1 MCHRVSSQLKRPEM
15 KTIYAL
21 RRSKVHRKDKLLNK
35 MKKTQKH
42 TIPSV
47 PKANRKI
54 VEKK

>member
-35 MKKTQKH
+35 MKKNQNIPYLQFQKP
-42 TIPSV
+42 I
-47 PKANRKI
+47 
-54 VEKK
+54 EKL